1 MSITIMNNETPWW
14 GEVNLDKE
22 RCLQL
27 DIGPLSVA
35 IEHDAH
41 EWRIHS
47 QREKEVDTNDNRLH
61 KIVGQFS
68 PCYYQ
73 DVARYIV
80 NSSSNH
86 IQLLPA
92 LADRS
97 VVCRPVAPINL
108 DAGASVTLYV
118 STPIYLMINVVNS
131 KTSLLQE
138 LATQR
143 LSDTWFGP
151 STCSGELCYASA
163 TSGRLD
169 LQKLPYRI
177 QRATTPLLIHNNA
190 DDNLLFERVALP
202 TPLLSLYAAKNGQ
215 LWTENI
221 TLTRED
227 NGDFAQLKLGKAPL
241 KMSFVNGPRKNIGHS
256 QIIRAFSAIF
266 N

>member
-1 MSITIMNNETPWW
+1 MSITIMDNEIPWW
-14 GEVNLDKE
+14 GNVNLDKE
-22 RCLQL
+22 HCLQL
-27 DIGPLSVA
+27 DIGALSVA
-35 IEHDAH
+35 IEHDNH

-47 QREKEVDTNDNRLH
+47 QREKEVDTKDNRLH

-80 NSSSNH
+80 NSNSSH

-97 VVCRPVAPINL
+97 VVCRPVSPINL
-108 DAGASVTLYV
+108 DAGASVVLYV
-118 STPIYLMINVVNS
+118 STPIYVLINIVNS

-169 LQKLPYRI
+169 LQTLPYRI
-177 QRATTPLLIHNNA
+177 QRATTPPA
-190 DDNLLFERVALP
+190 D
-202 TPLLSLYAAKNGQ
+202 T
-215 LWTENI
+215 
-221 TLTRED
+221 
-227 NGDFAQLKLGKAPL
+227 
-241 KMSFVNGPRKNIGHS
+241 
-256 QIIRAFSAIF
+256 
-266 N
+266 

>member
-1 MSITIMNNETPWW
+1 MNNETPWW
-14 GEVNLDKE
+14 GDVDLDKE
-22 RCLQL
+22 SCLQL

-35 IEHDAH
+35 IEHSDS

-61 KIVGQFS
+61 KMVGQFS

-80 NSSSNH
+80 NNSSNH

-97 VVCRPVAPINL
+97 VVCRPVSPINL
-108 DAGASVTLYV
+108 EAGASVVLYV
-118 STPIYLMINVVNS
+118 STPIYLRINVVNN

-151 STCSGELCYASA
+151 STCSGELCYASV

-177 QRATTPLLIHNNA
+177 QRATTPLLIHNHAN
-190 DDNLLFERVALP
+190 DNLLFERVALP
-202 TPLLSLYAAKNGQ
+202 APLLSLYAAKNGQ
-215 LWTENI
+215 LWTQNI

-227 NGDFAQLKLGKAPL
+227 DGDFAQLKLGKAPQE
-241 KMSFVNGPRKNIGHS
+241 MSFVNGPRKAVGHG

-266 N
+266 Q

>member
-1 MSITIMNNETPWW
+1 MKNESPWW
-14 GEVNLDKE
+14 GEVNLDKDS
-22 RCLQL
+22 CLQL
-27 DIGPLSVA
+27 DIGPLSVV
-35 IEHDAH
+35 IEHSDY

-47 QREKEVDTNDNRLH
+47 QREKEVDANDNRLH

-73 DVARYIV
+73 DVTRYVV

-92 LADRS
+92 LADRP
-97 VVCRPVAPINL
+97 VVCRPVSPINL
-108 DAGASVTLYV
+108 DAGASVILYV
-118 STPIYLMINVVNS
+118 STPIYVRINLINN

-151 STCSGELCYASA
+151 STCSGELCYASV

-169 LQKLPYRI
+169 LQKIPYRI
-177 QRATTPLLIHNNA
+177 LRATTPLIIHNNA

-202 TPLLSLYAAKNGQ
+202 APLLSLYAAENGQ
-215 LWTENI
+215 LWTQNV

-227 NGDFAQLKLGKAPL
+227 DGDFAQLKLGKAPL
-241 KMSFVNGPRKNIGHS
+241 ETLFVNGPRKNAGHG
-256 QIIRAFSAIF
+256 QLIRAFSAIF